1 MVVFFLM
8 ISLMSCLNELGM
20 DFIGQMCFEFRFG
33 FLDDVCVLLD
43 GCFSKG
49 CVCVCVLVWNVAQ
62 HRWMGIGF
70 LLWSVFIVFYPF
82 FSCIL

>member
-1 MVVFFLM
+1 MVFFFLM

-20 DFIGQMCFEFRFG
+20 DFIGQMCFESRFG

-49 CVCVCVLVWNVAQ
+49 CVCVCV
-62 HRWMGIGF
+62 
-70 LLWSVFIVFYPF
+70 S
-82 FSCIL
+82 